1 MFFGHLNSLEID
13 GDRVSANSLIF
24 GTSAA
29 PPFGGGARPARNQ
42 HTCGVSILSYP
53 DGTACPAEAL
63 VAVEVSEPV
72 SRHSQLGKVLGAE
85 GICRH
90 ASRADAGPRSER
102 QPSSLNPIQISG
114 FSGGLTVMLA
124 ARISHVHG
132 YVAGVQCHTLTGRSA
147 CAPG

>member
-1 MFFGHLNSLEID
+1 VFFGHLNSLEID

-72 SRHSQLGKVLGAE
+72 SRHSQLGKVVGAE

-90 ASRADAGPRSER
+90 ASRADAPTARRPPPVVSE
-102 QPSSLNPIQISG
+102 SSTDIGI
-114 FSGGLTVMLA
+114 SGGLTVMLA
-124 ARISHVHG
+124 ALSRTSTV
-132 YVAGVQCHTLTGRSA
+132 TLLESNATH
-147 CAPG
+147 